1 MRRLLVSASLAYL
14 LVAFGFIILTLL
26 NASTEGSLVIMGEG
40 DAGVIFTLS
49 LIGIVVTLLLAL
61 RILIDGKRRQ
71 DLERQ
76 IHEPRRRSDLTRPN
90 DTDRSAPR

>member
-1 MRRLLVSASLAYL
+1 MAYL

-26 NASTEGSLVIMGEG
+26 NASSQGSLVVMGEG
-40 DAGVIFTLS
+40 DAGVIFALS

-76 IHEPRRRSDLTRPN
+76 VAEPRRRSDLTRAASRDEGP
-90 DTDRSAPR
+90 

>member
-1 MRRLLVSASLAYL
+1 MRRLIVSASIAYL
-14 LVAFGFIILTLL
+14 LVAFGFIILVLL
-26 NASTEGSLVIMGEG
+26 NASTQDALVVMGTG

-76 IHEPRRRSDLTRPN
+76 VREPRRRSDLIR
-90 DTDRSAPR
+90 TDQDA

>member
-1 MRRLLVSASLAYL
+1 MRRVLLSAGIAYL
-14 LVAFGFIILTLL
+14 LVAFGFIMLTLL
-26 NASTEGSLVIMGEG
+26 NASDEGSLVVMGEG

-49 LIGIVVTLLLAL
+49 LIGVVVTLLLAL

-76 IHEPRRRSDLTRPN
+76 VSEPRRRSDVDRAGGPDRP
-90 DTDRSAPR
+90 

>member
-1 MRRLLVSASLAYL
+1 VLSAAIAYL

-26 NASTEGSLVIMGEG
+26 NASTEGSLVVMGAG

-49 LIGIVVTLLLAL
+49 LIGVVVTLLLAF
-61 RILIDGKRRQ
+61 RILIDGKRRK

-76 IHEPRRRSDLTRPN
+76 LGEPRRRSDLTRH
-90 DTDRSAPR
+90 T

>member
-1 MRRLLVSASLAYL
+1 
-14 LVAFGFIILTLL
+14 
-26 NASTEGSLVIMGEG
+26 
-40 DAGVIFTLS
+40 VIFTLS

-76 IHEPRRRSDLTRPN
+76 RGEPRRRSDLTRSDPR
-90 DTDRSAPR
+90 DRDA

>member
-1 MRRLLVSASLAYL
+1 MLLSASIAYL
-14 LVAFGFIILTLL
+14 LVAFGFIILILRNT
-26 NASTEGSLVIMGEG
+26 STQEELVVMGKG
-40 DAGVIFTLS
+40 DAGVIYSLS

-76 IHEPRRRSDLTRPN
+76 RGEPRRRSDLTRSDPR
-90 DTDRSAPR
+90 DRDF